1 VRVRHLWPRSIV
13 QPPLTEADKRVLHD
27 IAHEEE
33 RRPEERVGVGFEPHA
48 AVDALLDA
56 DHPELKD

>member
-1 VRVRHLWPRSIV
+1 V

-33 RRPEERVGVGFEPHA
+33 RRPEQRVGVGFEPHA
-48 AVDALLDA
+48 AADAFRDA
-56 DHPELKD
+56 DHPDLTE